1 MKIICFAR
9 NYKAHAAELN
19 NQVPDEPVVF
29 LKPDTSILLKKQP
42 FFIPDFS
49 NEIHHEIELIVKIN
63 KVGKHID
70 AKFAHKYY
78 DEVSVGIDFTA
89 RDVQAKLSQQGLPWE
104 CAKSFDGATVLG
116 KWVSKSTYKD
126 INSLEIELKKNEKT
140 VQQTNTKAM
149 LRTIDQLIAY
159 VSQFFTLKIG
169 DILFTGTPEGVG
181 KVEVNDILVGFL
193 NGEELLN
200 IKVK

>member
-9 NYKAHAAELN
+9 NYKSHAAELN
-19 NQVPDEPVVF
+19 HEVPKEPVVF

-49 NEIHHEIELIVKIN
+49 NDIHHEIELIVKIN

-78 DEVSVGIDFTA
+78 SEISVGIDFTA

-116 KWVSKSTYKD
+116 KWVSKNAYAD
-126 INSLEIELKKNEKT
+126 VNSLDIELKKNQKT
-140 VQQTNTKAM
+140 VQQVNTRLM
-149 LRTIDQLIAY
+149 LKTIDQLIAY
-159 VSQFFTLKIG
+159 ASQFFTLKIG
-169 DILFTGTPEGVG
+169 DILFTGTPVGVG
-181 KVEVNDILVGFL
+181 RVQANDTLVGLL

-200 IKVK
+200 IKIK

>member
-49 NEIHHEIELIVKIN
+49 NEIHYEIELIVKIN

>member
-70 AKFAHKYY
+70 EKFAHKYY

-89 RDVQAKLSQQGLPWE
+89 RDLQAKLSQQGLPWE

-116 KWVSKSTYKD
+116 KWVNKSAYED
-126 INSLEIELKKNEKT
+126 INSLEIALKKNNKT
-140 VQQTNTKAM
+140 VQQANTKTM

-159 VSQFFTLKIG
+159 TSKFFTLKIG
-169 DILFTGTPEGVG
+169 DILFTGTPVGVG
-181 KVEVNDILVGFL
+181 KVAVNDILVGFL

>member
-70 AKFAHKYY
+70 EKFAHKYY

-89 RDVQAKLSQQGLPWE
+89 RDLQAKLSQQGLPWE

-116 KWVSKSTYKD
+116 KWVSKSAYED
-126 INSLEIELKKNEKT
+126 INSLEIALKKNNKT
-140 VQQTNTKAM
+140 VQQANTKTM

-159 VSQFFTLKIG
+159 TSKFFTLKIG
-169 DILFTGTPEGVG
+169 DILFTGTPVGVG
-181 KVEVNDILVGFL
+181 KVAVNDILVGFL

>member
-9 NYKAHAAELN
+9 NYLAHAKELGN
-19 NQVPDEPVVF
+19 VVPEAPLLF
-29 LKPDTSILLKKQP
+29 IKPDTSILLKKQP

-49 NEIHHEIELIVKIN
+49 NDIHHEIEFIVKIN

-89 RDVQAKLSQQGLPWE
+89 RDIQQELSSQGMPWE

-116 KWVSKSTYKD
+116 KWVSKSKFSD
-126 INSLEIELKKNEKT
+126 IDSLQIELFKNGEV
-140 VQQTNTKAM
+140 VQSENTALMIRKV
-149 LRTIDQLIAY
+149 DELIAY
-159 VSQFFTLKIG
+159 ASRYFTLKIG
-169 DILFTGTPEGVG
+169 DILFTGTPAGVSQV
-181 KVEVNDILVGFL
+181 VENDQLIGFL
-193 NGEELLN
+193 EGEELFN
-200 IKVK
+200 IRVK

>member
-140 VQQTNTKAM
+140 VQQTNTKVM

-181 KVEVNDILVGFL
+181 KVEVNDILAGFL